1 MAKFNLI
8 GRILGSLAQ
17 TKRGTESV
25 VKFGRTSDEPTTHLA
40 SRASQGT
47 SHRHPRVDWLPRC
60 TDLTDAVGRL
70 TVLPY
75 EAKQASSCMN
85 VDALRTG
92 RSAA

>member
-25 VKFGRTSDEPTTHLA
+25 VKFGRTSDEPTTLLA
-40 SRASQGT
+40 SRASQGVT
-47 SHRHPRVDWLPRC
+47 HRHPRVDWSPRC
-60 TDLTDAVGRL
+60 ADLTDAVGRPTL
-70 TVLPY
+70 LPY
-75 EAKQASSCMN
+75 EPKQASACMN
-85 VDALRTG
+85 VGALRTG